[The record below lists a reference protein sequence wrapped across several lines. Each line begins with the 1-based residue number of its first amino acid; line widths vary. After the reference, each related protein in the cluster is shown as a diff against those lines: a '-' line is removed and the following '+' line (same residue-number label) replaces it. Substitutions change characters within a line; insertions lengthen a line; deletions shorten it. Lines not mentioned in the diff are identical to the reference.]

1 MEQYWADQEAT
12 QEKKADGAE
21 DAEMKN
27 EEAEEKKNEMDE
39 TQKGEAPAEKAPV
52 IAKITKDSEFSYVC
66 RQLDEKA
73 KSGVAEAWELSS
85 LKQKLQ
91 VYIRR

>member
-1 MEQYWADQEAT
+1 MEQYWADQEAA
-12 QEKKADGAE
+12 QAEKAD

-27 EEAEEKKNEMDE
+27 EEVDEKKDGSDKKENEE
-39 TQKGEAPAEKAPV
+39 TPAEKAPV

-73 KSGVAEAWELSS
+73 KSGVAEAWELS
-85 LKQKLQ
+85 
-91 VYIRR
+91 